1 MDERVLHRL
10 RNDLNVVA
18 LGLSLLKRQLERDA
32 SAETRDMLRRIE
44 LAAQRCA
51 KAVAA
56 TEPR

>member
-1 MDERVLHRL
+1 MLHRL

>member
-1 MDERVLHRL
+1 MDERTLHRL

-18 LGLSLLKRQLERDA
+18 MGLSLLKRQIERDA
-32 SAETRDMLRRIE
+32 SAETKDTLRRIE

-56 TEPR
+56 PGPR